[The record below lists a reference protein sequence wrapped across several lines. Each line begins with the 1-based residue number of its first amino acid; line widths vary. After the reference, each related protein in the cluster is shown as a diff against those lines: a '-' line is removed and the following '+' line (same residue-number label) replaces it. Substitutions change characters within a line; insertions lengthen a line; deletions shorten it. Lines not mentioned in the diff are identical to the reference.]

1 MFINYSEVAF
11 EKVVLKFVTQ
21 TDHVG
26 ALTFINLQKEN
37 WFLAAN
43 KDLKVSNGLYVK
55 VTSAFSSRAELA
67 SSLCE
72 TLKRIRIDTAS
83 DGTLWT

>member
-11 EKVVLKFVTQ
+11 EKVVLKFGTQ

-26 ALTFINLQKEN
+26 ALTFINLRPCYAILPNLQKEN

-43 KDLKVSNGLYVK
+43 KDLKFSNGLYVK
-55 VTSAFSSRAELA
+55 VTSAFSSRAELV

-72 TLKRIRIDTAS
+72 I
-83 DGTLWT
+83 